1 MGLFGFVKKIGGKI
15 LKAGLSVATRG
26 VSDKVL
32 AGLKGLNLQK
42 KKKAL
47 LTRSAEA
54 MALKHLPTTKSTT
67 VYARDLLERAS
78 RGAGSAGDERSR
90 TDIDGSALPGARKS
104 RRAPKRRKRA
114 SASRI
119 ARPAVV
125 AERSPRPK
133 SRAAKPRAARSG
145 RKAPASFAKYAARA
159 KELAAEWR
167 AAGGKEGTGKG
178 FFEWKKGKG

>member
-1 MGLFGFVKKIGGKI
+1 MGLFGFVKKVGGKI

-32 AGLKGLNLQK
+32 AGLKGLNIQK
-42 KKKAL
+42 KKKAM

-67 VYARDLLERAS
+67 TYARDLLERAS

-90 TDIDGSALPGARKS
+90 TDIDGSALPGAGKS
-104 RRAPKRRKRA
+104 RRAPSRRKRA
-114 SASRI
+114 SARRA

-125 AERSPRPK
+125 AKRSARPK
-133 SRAAKPRAARSG
+133 SRPAKPRTAGTG
-145 RKAPASFAKYAARA
+145 RKAPESFAKYAQRA